1 MVRFALFDYYPQ
13 RRIRRASFD
22 ILDMHRMI
30 LGFKDGRNVYTSWAA
45 RQFAS
50 AVSHMD
56 MHDVAI
62 VCVPAST
69 RYSHVRRWKRF
80 SSMLCEMTGAVNGF
94 DRVLVS
100 GTRRRAHV
108 VGEYDMVSS
117 RGDSHHGCV
126 PRQDQ
131 GQINTICFLPWF
143 LPFGASPPHT
153 PAHREA
159 HGATQ
164 AGLHPVRVIR
174 FLHAVSAPWH
184 TALSPG
190 CRPQVRRLPCY
201 LACTA
206 APSVLAR
213 LPFFIDGTIKKY

>member
-108 VGEYDMVSS
+108 VGEYDMVTDIGKWVHVDDEFFRGRKVLVIDDICTSGRSS
-117 RGDSHHGCV
+117 AAF
-126 PRQDQ
+126 
-131 GQINTICFLPWF
+131 I
-143 LPFGASPPHT
+143 A
-153 PAHREA
+153 AMEA
-159 HGATQ
+159 AGATVTM
-164 AGLHPVRVIR
+164 AM
-174 FLHAVSAPWH
+174 FLAK
-184 TALSPG
+184 TNG
-190 CRPQVRRLPCY
+190 RL
-201 LACTA
+201 
-206 APSVLAR
+206 
-213 LPFFIDGTIKKY
+213 KK